1 MTHDTNVVDKVLK
14 NKATYGTG
22 RSSLLIDRYKG
33 KKIVLLSAIF
43 QDSPSVLL
51 TTDLNITQPKDL
63 KNKKI
68 MVTNDEVES
77 TAMLSMFASQ
87 SLTGKDIIIQQHSFN
102 LQDLIDKK
110 TSAMACYL
118 SNEPYTLNKNKILFN
133 TLNPKDYGFDF
144 YGDLLF
150 TSQEEIEKYPNR
162 AKEFTK
168 ASLRGWEYAFDNI
181 EETAKLIFE
190 KYNTQNKTLEH
201 LIFEGQVLKELAYS
215 GVDRVGVLD
224 KKKIESIA
232 KIYAITGVID
242 FNNNIKDFVDPLKIN
257 MQTIKIGILTS
268 LDVQAVLDRYQPLI
282 DYLNKNISGYNFE
295 IVHLNFNNIEHF
307 IETKSIDFMIANPST
322 YVKLE
327 AKHSL
332 VKLATLQQKFNNQ
345 SFNRFGSVLFVKKG
359 SNIKDVEDIVNK
371 KVVAVHPQACG
382 GYIIP
387 KYELIVKHG
396 INLDKEANLNFSTSA
411 YSTVRDVLNSK
422 YDVGIIRTGILEDFA
437 SKGNINLDDIRILN
451 QQSHKDFPFLI
462 SSDLYPEWSFM
473 KLNHVSQS
481 LAKSL
486 LLSLLN
492 YEKKGISWVTP
503 LDDKEVHNVH
513 KVLKLEPYANQDF
526 NIYDIWEKYQYTIL
540 VLFFSMAVIVL
551 LIIKLFFAY
560 KRLQHQKHEIENFNI
575 ELEQK
580 VKARTKELFIANEKL
595 QEMVSKD
602 FLTGVSSRLYF
613 YEQAQS
619 AFEFARRA
627 KMPLSVLLFD
637 IDKFKEV
644 NDTYGHDGG
653 DEVLKKFA
661 IKIKE
666 NLRQSDIFGRLGGE
680 EFCICINNIDVKG
693 AVALANKLRIVVER
707 SSCEV
712 NGRVVNITT
721 SIGVAQMSSD
731 DHNIDNIIKRADIA
745 LYQAKNKG
753 RNQVVVS
760 AT

>member
-1 MTHDTNVVDKVLK
+1 MTQNTNVVDKVLN

-22 RSSLLIDRYKG
+22 RSSLLIDRYNG

-51 TTDLNITQPKDL
+51 TTDLNILQPKDL

-68 MVTNDEVES
+68 MVTNDEFES

-87 SLTGKDIIIQQHSFN
+87 SLTNKDLIIQQHSFN

-118 SNEPYTLNKNKILFN
+118 SNEPYVLNKNKILFN
-133 TLNPKDYGFDF
+133 TINPKDFGFDF

-162 AKEFTK
+162 VKEFTK
-168 ASLRGWEYAFDNI
+168 ASLKGWEYAFDNI
-181 EETAKLIFE
+181 EETARLIYE
-190 KYNTQNKTLEH
+190 KYNTQNKTMEH

-224 KKKIESIA
+224 KKKVESIA
-232 KIYAITGVID
+232 KIYAITGLID
-242 FNNNIKDFVDPLKIN
+242 FNNNIQDFVDPLKIN
-257 MQTIKIGILTS
+257 MQNIKIGILTS
-268 LDVQAVLDRYQPLI
+268 LDTQAVVDRYQPLI
-282 DYLNKNISGYNFE
+282 DYLNENISGYTFE
-295 IVHLNFNNIEHF
+295 IVHLNFNNIEHS
-307 IETKSIDFMIANPST
+307 IDTKNIDFMIANPST

-327 AKHSL
+327 AKYSL
-332 VKLATLQQKFNNQ
+332 VKLATLQQKFKNQ

-359 SNIKDVEDIVNK
+359 SDIKNIDDIINK

-387 KYELIVKHG
+387 KYELMVKNG
-396 INLDKEANLNFSTSA
+396 IHLDKDANLSFSTSA
-411 YSTVRDVLNSK
+411 YSTIKDVLNSK
-422 YDVGIIRTGILEDFA
+422 YDVGIVRTGILEDFA
-437 SKGNINLDDIRILN
+437 SKGSINLDDFYILN

-486 LLSLLN
+486 LLNLLN

-503 LDDKEVHNVH
+503 LDDKEVHNIH
-513 KVLKLEPYANQDF
+513 KVLKLDPYANQDF
-526 NIYDIWEKYQYTIL
+526 NIYDIWEKYKYTIL
-540 VLFFSMAVIVL
+540 VLLFSMVVIVL
-551 LIIKLFFAY
+551 LTIKLFFAY
-560 KRLQHQKHEIENFNI
+560 KRLQHQKYEIENFNI

-580 VKARTKELFIANEKL
+580 VKARTKELFIVNEKL

-602 FLTGVSSRLYF
+602 FLTGISSRLYF

-619 AFEFARRA
+619 AFEFARRS
-627 KMPLSVLLFD
+627 KMPLCVLLFD
-637 IDKFKEV
+637 IDKFKNV
-644 NDTYGHDGG
+644 NDTYGHDSG
-653 DEVLKKFA
+653 DEVLKNFA
-661 IKIKE
+661 HKVKE

-680 EFCICINNIDVKG
+680 EFCICINNIDIKG
-693 AVALANKLRIVVER
+693 AVALANKLRIVIER

-721 SIGVAQMSSD
+721 SIGVAQMHSD

-745 LYQAKNKG
+745 LYQAKNRG

>member
-1 MTHDTNVVDKVLK
+1 MKKLFLVLYLLFAFEFAFANQKVTLQLQWLHQFQFAGYYIAKEKGFYEEAGLDVELLEMTQNTNVVEKVLT

-43 QDSPSVLL
+43 QESPSVLL
-51 TTDLNITQPKDL
+51 TTDLNIIQPKDL
-63 KNKKI
+63 KNKKV
-68 MVTNDEVES
+68 MVTPDELES

-345 SFNRFGSVLFVKKG
+345 SFNRFGSVLFVTKG

-387 KYELIVKHG
+387 KYELMVKHG

-422 YDVGIIRTGILEDFA
+422 YDVGI
-437 SKGNINLDDIRILN
+437 
-451 QQSHKDFPFLI
+451 
-462 SSDLYPEWSFM
+462 
-473 KLNHVSQS
+473 
-481 LAKSL
+481 
-486 LLSLLN
+486 
-492 YEKKGISWVTP
+492 
-503 LDDKEVHNVH
+503 
-513 KVLKLEPYANQDF
+513 
-526 NIYDIWEKYQYTIL
+526 
-540 VLFFSMAVIVL
+540 
-551 LIIKLFFAY
+551 
-560 KRLQHQKHEIENFNI
+560 
-575 ELEQK
+575 
-580 VKARTKELFIANEKL
+580 
-595 QEMVSKD
+595 
-602 FLTGVSSRLYF
+602 
-613 YEQAQS
+613 
-619 AFEFARRA
+619 
-627 KMPLSVLLFD
+627 
-637 IDKFKEV
+637 
-644 NDTYGHDGG
+644 
-653 DEVLKKFA
+653 
-661 IKIKE
+661 
-666 NLRQSDIFGRLGGE
+666 
-680 EFCICINNIDVKG
+680 
-693 AVALANKLRIVVER
+693 
-707 SSCEV
+707 
-712 NGRVVNITT
+712 
-721 SIGVAQMSSD
+721 
-731 DHNIDNIIKRADIA
+731 
-745 LYQAKNKG
+745 
-753 RNQVVVS
+753 
-760 AT
+760 